1 MTDNVTATVA
11 TPFISWGIPIIS
23 AFLGATI
30 ALIGR
35 EFIEWNK
42 RPRLEIDFEDH
53 FNEKPYIFNASTD
66 TIEKYYL
73 RLAITNKGKCQAKEC
88 RVTICVSRLREEAR
102 EKKKFNTKHERIA
115 KWSLYNSETFN
126 PLTRSEDKV
135 TIKGFISLNI
145 NRQETV
151 HADILEL
158 FLNDENSYGLT
169 TSSSPSIIFTNN
181 LTPTNVKEFIEI
193 TVYSSNAM
201 PAKFKFIVNWDGT
214 VDGFDKAFTKV

>member
-42 RPRLEIDFEDH
+42 RPRLEIDFEDQ

-73 RLAITNKGKCQAKEC
+73 RLAITRRSLIQ
-88 RVTICVSRLREEAR
+88 
-102 EKKKFNTKHERIA
+102 NTSVLLNGRFIIQKH
-115 KWSLYNSETFN
+115 L
-126 PLTRSEDKV
+126 
-135 TIKGFISLNI
+135 
-145 NRQETV
+145 
-151 HADILEL
+151 IL
-158 FLNDENSYGLT
+158 
-169 TSSSPSIIFTNN
+169 
-181 LTPTNVKEFIEI
+181 
-193 TVYSSNAM
+193 
-201 PAKFKFIVNWDGT
+201 
-214 VDGFDKAFTKV
+214 